1 MRYVGNESDFRRAS
15 AISLRDDVF
24 GEHQATDD
32 HQRKAPKR
40 IKKLR
45 CAGLAERLHACTLV
59 LDAQCQPVENIFE
72 LARNL
77 RFPSLTRGNGRRFEF
92 VSHIHVRRIDHH
104 CKWISA
110 LVTQLRRD

>member
-1 MRYVGNESDFRRAS
+1 
-15 AISLRDDVF
+15 
-24 GEHQATDD
+24 
-32 HQRKAPKR
+32 
-40 IKKLR
+40 
-45 CAGLAERLHACTLV
+45 
-59 LDAQCQPVENIFE
+59 VENIFE